1 MYAGTPVRGGLTFRE
16 AHYLVEAVSESGYLG
31 SLDMVLSHSIA
42 RPLAFFQLFLS
53 LPSLSLCFVD
63 VA

>member
-1 MYAGTPVRGGLTFRE
+1 VYAGTPVRGGLTFRE

-42 RPLAFFQLFLS
+42 CPLAFFQLSLS
-53 LPSLSLCFVD
+53 PPSLSLCLVD